1 VTASQPSN
9 VLAVRALHG
18 AIRWAVAGLGVLA
31 VAVVILRPRLPKR
44 ERIEP
49 GQVSTLEV
57 RQEGPGWVALV
68 WKAPFD
74 GGTVA
79 AYRIQRRKRDTG
91 HWMDVGTSV
100 ETMVKLDGQQD
111 GVELEY
117 RVIGVNAAG
126 EGPTSN
132 IVRVVL

>member
-1 VTASQPSN
+1 MSN
-9 VLAVRALHG
+9 GDAA
-18 AIRWAVAGLGVLA
+18 
-31 VAVVILRPRLPKR
+31 RLQLVGWGRRRKPTR
-44 ERIEP
+44 NERIEP

-91 HWMDVGTSV
+91 NWLDVGTSV

-117 RVIGVNAAG
+117 RIIGVNAAG

-132 IVRVVL
+132 VVRVVL